1 MEVVIYG
8 CGRLTTMLAPH
19 LAQSG
24 YQVTV
29 LDSDPLCLESVV
41 KEPQIRGVLI
51 TEPIMQDYLRQGGI
65 SISEVFLALS
75 DDDHMNALVAQT
87 ARHIF
92 NVRRVV
98 CRLENPQLQQLY
110 SGLGL
115 KVVGSSVLDLFEDI
129 RQAVEGPTR

>member
-1 MEVVIYG
+1 
-8 CGRLTTMLAPH
+8 MLAPY

-24 YQVTV
+24 YLVTV
-29 LDSDPLCLESVV
+29 LDPDPLRLESVV
-41 KEPQIRGVLI
+41 KEPEIKGVSI
-51 TEPIMQDYLRQGGI
+51 SEPLMQDYLQQAGI
-65 SISEVFLALS
+65 GISEVFLALS
-75 DDDHMNALVAQT
+75 NDDHKNALVAQT

-92 NVRRVV
+92 NVRTVV

-129 RQAVEGPTR
+129 RQAVEGQTR